1 MVLPVLAVATSDYS
15 GFSPL
20 TLGFALGAYGLT
32 QALLQIPLGVLSDRI
47 GRTSVIIGGL
57 LLFIIG
63 SIVAALAENML
74 GLILGRALQGTGAIA
89 STLMALVT
97 DLTSEQ
103 NRSKAMAAIG
113 GSIGFSFILAM
124 ILGPILTINMGLSGV
139 FWVTAFLGAIGV
151 GIVIVLIP
159 RTVVSHHN
167 REVIADVKQISRLLR
182 DGTLLRLNWG
192 IFALHF
198 ALMAAFVAVPMI
210 FSTELQ
216 DYFF

>member
-151 GIVIVLIP
+151 GIVIFLIP
-159 RTVVSHHN
+159 R
-167 REVIADVKQISRLLR
+167 
-182 DGTLLRLNWG
+182 
-192 IFALHF
+192 F
-198 ALMAAFVAVPMI
+198 
-210 FSTELQ
+210 FSVYLAYQ
-216 DYFF
+216 LK